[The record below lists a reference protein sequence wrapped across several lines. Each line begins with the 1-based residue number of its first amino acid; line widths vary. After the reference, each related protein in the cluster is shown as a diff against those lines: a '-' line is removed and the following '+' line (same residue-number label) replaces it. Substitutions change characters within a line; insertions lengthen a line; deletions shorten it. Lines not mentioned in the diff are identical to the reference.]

1 MARKDRKDRGLFSRP
16 IPGTKGK
23 LKWFV
28 RLWHEGKERCFGSF
42 KKKTEARE
50 FYEKAKKE
58 QREQQFFPEQ
68 YQRSGYA
75 KLVDLID
82 GYMATNTNK
91 GKGND
96 RRYAAHWK
104 AWFRDSSVNAIT
116 PAAIDQAKH
125 ELLSKGLAPQT
136 ALHYLK
142 FLRHMLNLAVR
153 DEKLHRNP
161 MLQVSLPKVAKGCT
175 RFLSLEEEQAL
186 CEQIDSTYAPWI
198 RFAVLTGL
206 RRGEQFRLKWGDID
220 QVRGLITLRTTKA
233 GHGQYVHMS
242 QEAQAVIEALKAG
255 NTSVWVFPSQNPDT
269 PIDTYS
275 FYQRIYLPAVK
286 ATGLDA
292 VTWHTL
298 RHTFASRLA
307 MKGAS
312 DGDIAASL
320 RHSGTALVKRYAH
333 LSPSHLKGV
342 MEKAS
347 AFGKPAEKDGQV
359 GSISNGTVTRTGT
372 ATPEPEEKDVEVL
385 D

>member
-42 KKKTEARE
+42 TTKTEARD

-58 QREQQFFPEQ
+58 QREQRFFPEQ

-75 KLVDLID
+75 KLADLID
-82 GYMATNTNK
+82 SYMATNTNK
-91 GKGND
+91 GKGNY
-96 RRYAAHWK
+96 RCYAAYWK
-104 AWFRDSSVNAIT
+104 DRFRDSSVNSVT

-125 ELLSKGLAPQT
+125 ELLSKGLATQT
-136 ALHYLK
+136 VLHYLK

-153 DEKLHRNP
+153 DEKLQRNP
-161 MLQVSLPKVAKGCT
+161 MLRVSLPKAPKGCV

-186 CEQIDSTYAPWI
+186 CEQIGTGYAPWI

-206 RRGEQFRLKWGDID
+206 RRSEQFRLKWGDID
-220 QVRGLITLRTTKA
+220 PERGLITLHTTKA

-242 QEAQAVIEALKAG
+242 QEAQAVVEALKAG
-255 NTSVWVFPSQNPDT
+255 NTSVWVFPGQNPDT
-269 PIDTYS
+269 PIDTCN

-286 ATGLDA
+286 AAKLDA

-312 DGDIAASL
+312 DGEIAASL
-320 RHSGTALVKRYAH
+320 RHSSTALVKRYAH
-333 LSPSHLKGV
+333 LSPSHLKGL

-347 AFGKPAEKDGQV
+347 AFGQPAGSHGQE
-359 GSISNGTVTRTGT
+359 GQIDSGTVTKTGT
-372 ATPEPEEKDVEVL
+372 ATPALEVKDVEVI

>member
-23 LKWFV
+23 VKWFV
-28 RLWHEGKERCFGSF
+28 RLWHEGKERRFGSF
-42 KKKTEARE
+42 TTKTEARS
-50 FYEKAKKE
+50 FYEKAKQE
-58 QREQQFFPEQ
+58 QELGRFFPEK
-68 YQRSGYA
+68 YRHGGSA
-75 KLVDLID
+75 RLAEVID
-82 GYMATNTNK
+82 GYMATSTSK
-91 GKGND
+91 GMGSY
-96 RRYAAHWK
+96 RCYAAYWK
-104 AWFRDSSVNAIT
+104 ARFHASSLNNIT

-125 ELLSKGLAPQT
+125 ELVSKGLATQT
-136 ALHYLK
+136 VLHYLK

-153 DEKLHRNP
+153 DEKLQRNP
-161 MLQVSLPKVAKGCT
+161 MLQVSLPKAPKGCV

-186 CEQIDSTYAPWI
+186 REQIGTTYAPWI

-206 RRGEQFRLKWGDID
+206 RRSEQFRLKWGDID
-220 QVRGLITLRTTKA
+220 QERGLITLHTTKA
-233 GHGQYVHMS
+233 GHEQYVRLS
-242 QEAQAVIEALKAG
+242 REAQAVIEALKAG
-255 NTSVWVFPSQNPDT
+255 NTSVWVFPGQNPDT
-269 PIDTYS
+269 PIDTCN

-286 ATGLDA
+286 EAKLDA

-312 DGDIAASL
+312 DGEIAASL
-320 RHSGTALVKRYAH
+320 RHSSTALVKRYAH

-347 AFGKPAEKDGQV
+347 AFGQPVVGGGQKGKKD
-359 GSISNGTVTRTGT
+359 NGTVTKTAT
-372 ATPEPEEKDVEVL
+372 ATPALEVKDMEVI